1 MDYKKIENGEY
12 DIHIINNNKFHTI
25 DFRVY
30 FTSNVT
36 KEKITYYNFLVSILT
51 SATKKY
57 DTKEKLIKKC
67 QDLYSLYPTSL
78 LHRNGN
84 LLTCKFGISTVNSK
98 YIDTD
103 NLYDNI
109 LLLKEILL
117 NPLVENNEFN
127 KKYFDI
133 TMKELVN
140 ETKTI
145 PEEPRL
151 LANIKLL
158 ELLNRGENN
167 LMTSYCDMDILNQ
180 IDRKNLYQKYLELIH
195 DNKIDIFIA
204 GNIKDTEK
212 VIKFIKD
219 NFKFNNNY
227 FKLNDGMI
235 VHHKPNKLI
244 TKELEGNYS
253 QSKISI
259 GYKFYGLSE
268 YENRY
273 VAFILNN
280 VLGGGANS
288 LLMRYIRE
296 EKSLCY
302 YINSYYNRLDNA
314 IIINSGINK
323 KNYEEV
329 LKLQKE
335 VFNDVIK
342 GKFTKRDLLEAKEE
356 LLFDLSNVYENN
368 RNIIDYYYGRCIF
381 NSDELNK
388 KINMVKN
395 VSKEDIMKLAK
406 KLELNAV
413 FFLKGDL

>member
-1 MDYKKIENGEY
+1 MDYKKIETEEY
-12 DIHIINNNKFHTI
+12 NIHIIKNNSFHTI

-36 KEKITYYNFLVSILT
+36 KENITYYNFLVSILT
-51 SATKKY
+51 SATKNY

-67 QDLYSLYPTSL
+67 QDLYSLYPTAL

-98 YIDTD
+98 YIED

-158 ELLNRGENN
+158 ELLNRKENN
-167 LMTSYCDMDILNQ
+167 LLTNYCDMEILNK
-180 IDRKNLYQKYLELIH
+180 IDRSNLYQKYLELMH

-204 GNIKDTEK
+204 GNIKDIEK
-212 VIKFIKD
+212 VTKFIKD
-219 NFKFNNNY
+219 NFTFNNQY
-227 FKLNDGMI
+227 SKLNNGMI
-235 VHHKPNKLI
+235 IHNKPNKLL

-259 GYKFYGLSE
+259 GYKFYNLSE

-273 VAFILNN
+273 VAFVLNN
-280 VLGGGANS
+280 IFGGAANS

-302 YINSYYNRLDNA
+302 YINSYYNRLDNV

-329 LKLQKE
+329 LKSQKE
-335 VFNDVIK
+335 VFNKLIE
-342 GKFTKRDLLEAKEE
+342 GKFTKRDLSDAKEE

-368 RNIIDYYYGRCIF
+368 RNIIDYYYGRSVF
-381 NSDELNK
+381 NSEELDK
-388 KINMVKN
+388 KIKMVKN
-395 VSKEDIMKLAK
+395 VSKEDIMNLAK

-413 FFLKGDL
+413 YFLKGDL